1 MLFFPFCLGKVGIT
15 LNVNWQ
21 EPLDPSNASHVEAS
35 DTMLRF
41 ALGWFANP
49 IFVNGDY
56 PEVMKQKVNNPIEA

>member
-1 MLFFPFCLGKVGIT
+1 M
-15 LNVNWQ
+15 NWQ

-56 PEVMKQKVNNPIEA
+56 PEVMKQKVNLSRLKETLEADSCDHG